1 MRKILKAID
10 TINDFTGKTVK
21 WMVVLIMVT
30 ITTEVALRYIFS
42 KPTSVLPELMMMFGA
57 ALYTLGWGYV
67 HRLRRH
73 VRVDVFYLSLPTRW
87 QAGIDVVATLIWLL
101 PMVAFLVYVSVGWS
115 YRSFVIEERSSFSYW
130 FPLLW
135 PIRTAVAVGMIL
147 LALQSLAQFYRDLY
161 LLVRNKAYD

>member
-1 MRKILKAID
+1 MKKILKAID
-10 TINDFTGKTVK
+10 TINDFTGKTAK
-21 WMVVLIMVT
+21 WVVVFIMVT
-30 ITTEVALRYIFS
+30 ITTEVALRYIFGS
-42 KPTSVLPELMMMFGA
+42 PTSVLPELMMMFGA

-73 VRVDVFYLSLPTRW
+73 VRVDIFYLSLPTRW

-101 PMVAFLVYVSVGWS
+101 PMVASLVFVSVGWA
-115 YRSFVIEERSSFSYW
+115 YRSFVVEERSSFSYW

-135 PIRTAVAVGMIL
+135 PIRTVVSVGMIF
-147 LALQSLAQFYRDLY
+147 LALQALAQFYRDLY

>member
-1 MRKILKAID
+1 MKKILKAID

-21 WMVVLIMVT
+21 WVVVLIMVT

-42 KPTSVLPELMMMFGA
+42 SPTSVLPELMMMFGA

-73 VRVDVFYLSLPTRW
+73 VRVDIFYLSLPTRW

-101 PMVAFLVYVSVGWS
+101 PMVASLVFVSVGWA
-115 YRSFVIEERSSFSYW
+115 YRSFVVEERSSFSYW

-135 PIRTAVAVGMIL
+135 PIRTVVSVGMIL
-147 LALQSLAQFYRDLY
+147 LALQALAQFYRDLY

>member
-115 YRSFVIEERSSFSYW
+115 YRSFVVEERSSFSYW

>member
-10 TINDFTGKTVK
+10 TINDFTGSTVK
-21 WMVVLIMVT
+21 WLVVLIMVT

-115 YRSFVIEERSSFSYW
+115 YRSFVVEERSSFSYW

-135 PIRTAVAVGMIL
+135 PIRTVVAVGMIL

>member
-73 VRVDVFYLSLPTRW
+73 VRVDIFYLSLPTRW

-115 YRSFVIEERSSFSYW
+115 YRSFVVEERSSFSYW

-135 PIRTAVAVGMIL
+135 PIRTVVAVGMIL

>member
-10 TINDFTGKTVK
+10 TINDFTGKTAK
-21 WMVVLIMVT
+21 WVVVLIMVT
-30 ITTEVALRYIFS
+30 ITAEVALRYIFS

-101 PMVAFLVYVSVGWS
+101 PMVAFLVYVSVGWA
-115 YRSFVIEERSSFSYW
+115 YRSFVVEERSSFSYW

-135 PIRTAVAVGMIL
+135 PIRTVVAVGMIL
-147 LALQSLAQFYRDLY
+147 LALQALAQFYRDLY

>member
-10 TINDFTGKTVK
+10 TINDFTGKTAK
-21 WMVVLIMVT
+21 WVVVLIMVT

-115 YRSFVIEERSSFSYW
+115 YRSFVVEERSSFSYW

>member
-10 TINDFTGKTVK
+10 SISDFTGNTAK
-21 WMVVLIMVT
+21 WLAPLIMLV
-30 ITTEVALRYIFS
+30 ISTEVVLRYIFGR
-42 KPTSVLPELMMMFGA
+42 PTSVLPELMIMFGA

-67 HRLRRH
+67 HRIRRH
-73 VRVDVFYLSLPTRW
+73 VRVDVIYLRFPTRL
-87 QAGIDVVATLIWLL
+87 QAGIDVVATIIWLL
-101 PMVAFLVYVSVGWS
+101 PMVAYLVYVSAPWA
-115 YRSFVIEERSSFSYW
+115 YRSFAIEERSAYSFW

-135 PIRTAVAVGMIL
+135 PIRTVVAVGMIF

>member
-10 TINDFTGKTVK
+10 TINDFTGKTAK
-21 WMVVLIMVT
+21 WVVVLIMVT

-115 YRSFVIEERSSFSYW
+115 YRSFVVEERSSFSYW

-135 PIRTAVAVGMIL
+135 PIRTVVAVGMIL
-147 LALQSLAQFYRDLY
+147 LALQALAQFYRDLY

>member
-1 MRKILKAID
+1 MKKILKAID
-10 TINDFTGKTVK
+10 TISDFTGKTAK
-21 WMVVLIMVT
+21 WVVVLIMVT
-30 ITTEVALRYIFS
+30 ITTEVALRYVFG

-73 VRVDVFYLSLPTRW
+73 VRVDIFYLSLPTRW

-101 PMVAFLVYVSVGWS
+101 PMVASLVFVSVGWA
-115 YRSFVIEERSSFSYW
+115 YRSFVVEERSSFSYW

-135 PIRTAVAVGMIL
+135 PIRTVVSVGMIL
-147 LALQSLAQFYRDLY
+147 LALQALAQFYRDLY

>member
-1 MRKILKAID
+1 MKKILKAID
-10 TINDFTGKTVK
+10 TISDFTGKTAK
-21 WMVVLIMVT
+21 WVVVFIMVT
-30 ITTEVALRYIFS
+30 ITTEVALRYIFGS
-42 KPTSVLPELMMMFGA
+42 PTSVLPELMMMFGA

-73 VRVDVFYLSLPTRW
+73 VRVDIFYLSLPTRW

-101 PMVAFLVYVSVGWS
+101 PMVASLVFVSVGWA
-115 YRSFVIEERSSFSYW
+115 YRSFVVEERSSFSYW

-135 PIRTAVAVGMIL
+135 PIRTVVSVGMIL
-147 LALQSLAQFYRDLY
+147 LALQALAQFYRDLY

>member
-1 MRKILKAID
+1 MGKILKAID
-10 TINDFTGKTVK
+10 TINDFTGKTAK
-21 WMVVLIMVT
+21 WVAVLIMVT
-30 ITTEVALRYIFS
+30 ITTEVALRYVFGR
-42 KPTSVLPELMMMFGA
+42 PTSVLPELMIMFGA

-73 VRVDVFYLSLPTRW
+73 VRVDVFYLRLPTRW

-101 PMVAFLVYVSVGWS
+101 PMVVSLVVVSVGWA
-115 YRSFVIEERSSFSYW
+115 YRSFVVEERSSFSYW

-135 PIRTAVAVGMIL
+135 PIRTVVSVGMIL
-147 LALQSLAQFYRDLY
+147 LVLQSLAQFYRDIY

>member
-10 TINDFTGKTVK
+10 TTNDFTGKTAK
-21 WMVVLIMVT
+21 WVVVLIMGT
-30 ITTEVALRYIFS
+30 ITTEVALRYIFGS
-42 KPTSVLPELMMMFGA
+42 PTSVLPELMMMFGA

-73 VRVDVFYLSLPTRW
+73 VRVDIFYLSLPTRW

-101 PMVAFLVYVSVGWS
+101 PMVASLAYVSVGWA
-115 YRSFVIEERSSFSYW
+115 YRSFVVEERSSFSYW

-135 PIRTAVAVGMIL
+135 PIRTVVAVGMIL
-147 LALQSLAQFYRDLY
+147 LALQALAQFYRDLY

>member
-10 TINDFTGKTVK
+10 SINDFVGYTAK
-21 WMVVLIMVT
+21 WLAPLVMLLIS
-30 ITTEVALRYIFS
+30 TEVALRYIFHS
-42 KPTSVLPELMMMFGA
+42 PTSVLPELMVMAGA
-57 ALYTLGWGYV
+57 ALYALGWGYV

-73 VRVDVFYLSLPTRW
+73 VRVDVIYLRFPTRL
-87 QAGIDVVATLIWLL
+87 QAGIDVVATIIWLL
-101 PMVAFLVYVSVGWS
+101 PMVAFLVYVSTPYA
-115 YRSFVIEERSSFSYW
+115 YRSFVIEERSPYTFW

-135 PIRTAVAVGMIL
+135 PIRTVVAVGMIL

>member
-115 YRSFVIEERSSFSYW
+115 YRSFVVEERSSFSYW

-135 PIRTAVAVGMIL
+135 PIRTVVAVGMIL

>member
-10 TINDFTGKTVK
+10 TISDFTGNTAK
-21 WMVVLIMVT
+21 WLAPLIMLV
-30 ITTEVALRYIFS
+30 ISTEVALRYIFGQ
-42 KPTSVLPELMMMFGA
+42 PTSVLPELMVMFGA

-73 VRVDVFYLSLPTRW
+73 VRVDVFYLRLPTRW
-87 QAGIDVVATLIWLL
+87 QAGIDVVATLVWLL
-101 PMVAFLVYVSVGWS
+101 PMVAFLVYVSVGFA
-115 YRSFVIEERSSFSYW
+115 YRSVVVEERSSFSYW

-135 PIRTAVAVGMIL
+135 PIRTVVSAGLIV
-147 LALQSLAQFYRDLY
+147 LAFQSLAQFYRDIY